1 MDLEWLEDF
10 LVLREVGSFTL
21 AAERRNS
28 SQSAFSRRI
37 QSLESWLGVTLVDRS
52 VRPPRLTPVATEH
65 HVELHR
71 ALSRFY
77 ELRSQLRGEQS
88 RTARLRLAVQHSLS
102 ISLVPNL
109 VDALRRNGYQPAYH
123 IRCGNRD
130 ECVDSVLR
138 GEADLLICY
147 DAENE
152 QTFRMGADMDR
163 LATGRDAMLLVG
175 RPGATL
181 DEDDQV
187 ALLAYPQDS
196 FFGGVVW
203 KRVMAELTS
212 THRCETVCTSAFSS
226 AIREMVLTGLGI
238 AWLPGALIANDLSSG
253 RLTVL
258 GGHKMQCAITVAIY
272 GPASDEDPFDKLLRQ
287 LLRSVDL
294 STIMDQAPWAAMA
307 I

>member
-10 LVLREVGSFTL
+10 LVLQELGSFTL

-37 QSLESWLGVTLVDRS
+37 KALEDWLGVTLIDRS
-52 VRPPRLTPVATEH
+52 VRPPRLTQVATEH

-77 ELRSQLRGEQS
+77 ELRSLLRGEQS
-88 RTARLRLAVQHSLS
+88 RTSRLRMAVQHSLS

-109 VDALRRNGYQPAYH
+109 VDTLRKNGYQPAYH

-130 ECVDSVLR
+130 ECIESVLR
-138 GEADLLICY
+138 SEADLLICY

-152 QTFRMGADMDR
+152 RAFRMGADMEL

-175 RPGATL
+175 RPGTTL
-181 DEDDQV
+181 DDDDEV
-187 ALLAYPQDS
+187 ALLAYPHDS

-203 KRVMAELTS
+203 KRVMAEMTNKY
-212 THRCETVCTSAFSS
+212 RCETVCTSAFSS

-238 AWLPGALIANDLSSG
+238 AWLPGALIADDLSSG

-258 GGHKMQCAITVAIY
+258 GGSRMQCEMGVAIY
-272 GPASDEDPFDKLLRQ
+272 GPASDQDPFDKLLRQ
-287 LLRSVDL
+287 ILRSVDL
-294 STIMDQAPWAAMA
+294 TSILNQNPL
-307 I
+307 IFI

>member
-52 VRPPRLTPVATEH
+52 VRPPRLTPVASEH

-77 ELRSQLRGEQS
+77 ELRSLLRGEQS
-88 RTARLRLAVQHSLS
+88 RTSHLKMAVQHSLS

-109 VDALRRNGYQPAYH
+109 VDALRKNGYQPAYH

-152 QTFRMGADMDR
+152 QAFRIGADMER

-175 RPGATL
+175 RPGTTL
-181 DEDDQV
+181 DENDEI

-212 THRCETVCTSAFSS
+212 KFHCQTVCTSAFSS

-238 AWLPGALIANDLSSG
+238 AWLPGSLIADDLNAG
-253 RLTVL
+253 RLAVL
-258 GGHKMQCAITVAIY
+258 GGQRMQCAITVAVY
-272 GPASDEDPFDKLLRQ
+272 GPASDEDPFDKLLRR
-287 LLRSVDL
+287 LLSSVDL
-294 STIMDQAPWAAMA
+294 TTIMGQGPWAAVA
-307 I
+307 V